1 VSEAPRLAEL
11 AQAELDAATLDT
23 LERDLTTLTTV
34 LDVQVK
40 GAAATYAV
48 GTGTA
53 LAEALAALRVGAVR
67 GVQVRY
73 AYQQEVWWD
82 TLLRTPAGVRLVR
95 MRAPGLG

>member
-1 VSEAPRLAEL
+1 MSAGPQLAEL
-11 AQAELDAATLDT
+11 VQADLDAATLDA
-23 LERDLTTLTTV
+23 LERDLAALTTV

-40 GAAATYAV
+40 GAAATYAA

-53 LAEALAALRVGAVR
+53 LAEALAALRAGAVR
-67 GVQVRY
+67 GVQLRY

-95 MRAPGLG
+95 MRAPDLG

>member
-1 VSEAPRLAEL
+1 MSAAPRLAEL
-11 AQAELDAATLDT
+11 VHAELDTATLDA
-23 LERDLTTLTTV
+23 LERDLATLTTV

-40 GAAATYAV
+40 GAAATYAA

-53 LAEALAALRVGAVR
+53 LAEALAALRAGAVR

-73 AYQQEVWWD
+73 AYQQDVWWD

-95 MRAPGLG
+95 RRAPELG

>member
-1 VSEAPRLAEL
+1 MSDAPQLAEL
-11 AQAELDAATLDT
+11 VQAELDAATLDA
-23 LERDLTTLTTV
+23 LERDLATLTTV

-40 GAAATYAV
+40 GAAATYAA

-53 LAEALAALRVGAVR
+53 LAEALAALRAGTVR

-95 MRAPGLG
+95 MRAPELG